1 MSGEAESDFLGLVV
15 HELRSPIAV
24 IVGLAA
30 TLSARRGELTEEQID
45 ESLRRIHAQGG
56 QLAQLVD
63 DLLDLTQVEAGRFRV
78 LPGSVQ
84 LAGACR
90 RALEAAPPPSDR
102 SVEVALAE
110 DLWVSAD
117 PTRLEQVLV
126 NLLTNAYRYGGR
138 QVRVEAARRRE
149 GGVLATVSDDGP
161 GVRGELAELLFEKF
175 SRETRDGHGAGLG
188 LAIVRGLMEAFGGR
202 VWYER
207 GRPTGAR
214 FLLLFNET
222 EPGLD
227 NPQPGSELQRWS
239 ESVSKILV
247 VDDESNMRF
256 LLRMVFE
263 TEGFEVVEANH
274 GAAALEL
281 VREEQP
287 DLIVTDLMMPVM
299 DGRDLVERLRADA
312 ETAGIPILVL
322 SANRNLEVAGAD
334 LAMSKPFDPDA
345 LLDAARSL
353 SRKDAA

>member
-45 ESLRRIHAQGG
+45 EALRRIHAQGG

-63 DLLDLTQVEAGRFRV
+63 DLLDLAQVEAGRFRV

-102 SVEVALAE
+102 SVELALAE

-138 QVRVEAARRRE
+138 HVRVEAVRRPE
-149 GGVLATVSDDGP
+149 GVLATVSDDGP

-175 SRETRDGHGAGLG
+175 SRETSDGHGAGLG

-202 VWYER
+202 AWYEQSQ
-207 GRPTGAR
+207 PTGAR

-222 EPGLD
+222 EPGPD
-227 NPQPGSELQRWS
+227 NPQAGSELQRWS

-274 GAAALEL
+274 GAAALER

-299 DGRDLVERLRADA
+299 DGRDLIERLRADA